1 MILEI
6 SLAVAAFG
14 VGVLGGMLTNK
25 LLVKEY
31 RKTAEAYRIAYVC
44 LAQACREIL
53 SPSLFRKVS
62 RKAKTDIEANYAKMD
77 DK

>member
-1 MILEI
+1 MMIEI
-6 SLAVAAFG
+6 SFAVAAFG

-25 LLVKEY
+25 LLVKKY
-31 RKTAEAYRIAYVC
+31 RKTAEAYHVANAC

-53 SPSLFRKVS
+53 SPGWFRKVS
-62 RKAKTDIEANYAKMD
+62 RKAEANIEAYYAKMD

>member
-6 SLAVAAFG
+6 SFAVAAFG
-14 VGVLGGMLTNK
+14 AGVLGGMLTNK
-25 LLVKEY
+25 LLVKKY
-31 RKTAEAYRIAYVC
+31 RKTAEAYHVANVC

-53 SPSLFRKVS
+53 SPAWFRKVS
-62 RKAKTDIEANYAKMD
+62 RKAETDIEAYYAKID